1 MNDQMGT
8 AVEIAPT
15 LEARDY
21 KGAIMV
27 TEPIGCDIYNLKV
40 TGGAAVS
47 ITAEGHTSTGSCPK
61 VLVPIGFDAYNQEL
75 TGGGIKDIEQPSN

>member
-1 MNDQMGT
+1 MNDQMGM

-27 TEPIGCDIYNLKV
+27 TECFRKTTHPKR
-40 TGGAAVS
+40 GGTRMGADNES
-47 ITAEGHTSTGSCPK
+47 
-61 VLVPIGFDAYNQEL
+61 
-75 TGGGIKDIEQPSN
+75 